1 MMKRALIL
9 MTRVPVPGRTKT
21 RLMKILSGEECA
33 SLHKCFLL
41 DLFNLFEY
49 IKNDID
55 IYLTYTPENP
65 FGLIKDI
72 IPDYIKCFPQN
83 GKDLGEKMLN
93 GFDYLLQKEYSQVA
107 LMGADIPDIQPDDI
121 RDAFEILDDSDIVL
135 APTTDGGY
143 YLVGMNKVCPEIF
156 EDKVKWGNKSVL
168 EGTIDIANG
177 LNLKVGLANKHTD
190 IDTKEDLFSF
200 MKKIEDCEDNFNV
213 VPYNTIN
220 YLNNLWS
227 DKDYA
232 KEYSKG

>member
-1 MMKRALIL
+1 MKKALIL

-33 SLHKCFLL
+33 NLHKCFLL

-49 IKNDID
+49 IKTDMD
-55 IYLTYTPENP
+55 IYLTYTPENS
-65 FGLIKDI
+65 FGLIEDM
-72 IPDYIKCFPQN
+72 IPDYIECFPQK

-93 GFDYLLQKEYSQVA
+93 GFNYLLKKEYSQVA

-121 RDAFEILDDSDIVL
+121 RNAFEVLEDSDIVL
-135 APTTDGGY
+135 GPTTDGGY
-143 YLVGMNKVCPEIF
+143 YLVAMKQVCPEIF
-156 EDKVKWGNKSVL
+156 EDKLKWGNKSVL

-177 LNLKVGLANKHTD
+177 FNLKVGLINKHTD
-190 IDTKEDLFSF
+190 IDTKNDLFSF
-200 MKKIEDCEDNFNV
+200 MKKIENFEEKLDIIPN
-213 VPYNTIN
+213 NTIN

-227 DKDYA
+227 DKNYV